1 VATVTALRELPRGR
15 VAVELDGAPW
25 RVLPALAVVRAGLA
39 VGRAL
44 DRPGARA
51 LRRELR
57 RLDAQEIAVR
67 ALRARD
73 RSRAAVGRRL
83 ARASVAPDVR
93 AETLELLARNGLVDD
108 ARFAV
113 RRAEALAERGYG
125 DIAIEADLEREQIS
139 ADERADALAALRPE
153 LERAEAV
160 IARRGEG
167 PRTARFLAGKGFG
180 EDAVA
185 AALGRDF
192 ASDG

>member
-1 VATVTALRELPRGR
+1 MATVTALRELPRGR

-57 RLDAQEIAVR
+57 RFDAQEIAVR

-73 RSRAAVGRRL
+73 RSSAAVGRRL

-139 ADERADALAALRPE
+139 AEERADALAALRPE

>member
-1 VATVTALRELPRGR
+1 MATVTALRDLPRGR

-139 ADERADALAALRPE
+139 AEERADALAALRPE

-160 IARRGEG
+160 IARRWEG

>member
-1 VATVTALRELPRGR
+1 MATVTALRELPRGR

-57 RLDAQEIAVR
+57 RFDAQEIAVR

-73 RSRAAVGRRL
+73 RSSAAVGQRL

>member
-1 VATVTALRELPRGR
+1 MATVTALRELPRGR

>member
-1 VATVTALRELPRGR
+1 M
-15 VAVELDGAPW
+15 
-25 RVLPALAVVRAGLA
+25 
-39 VGRAL
+39 
-44 DRPGARA
+44 
-51 LRRELR
+51 
-57 RLDAQEIAVR
+57 
-67 ALRARD
+67 
-73 RSRAAVGRRL
+73 
-83 ARASVAPDVR
+83 APDVR

-180 EDAVA
+180 ENAVA

-192 ASDG
+192 APDG

>member
-57 RLDAQEIAVR
+57 RFDAQEIAVR

>member
-1 VATVTALRELPRGR
+1 MATVTALRELPRGR

-180 EDAVA
+180 ENAVA